1 MCQLLRKRLHPVQN
15 VEVQNIVRL
24 QIFSGRLWRVSE
36 DIALD
41 LAAPVITVDFYNT
54 FGA

>member
-24 QIFSGRLWRVSE
+24 QILPGRLGCFGE

-41 LAAPVITVDFYNT
+41 LAAPVITVDFYDA
-54 FGA
+54 FRA